1 MDQSKLNKWSWRE
14 LQENMG
20 EQVMIDGVIC
30 LLFWLDEKDREIFKL
45 IMLRVKF
52 HSKVKTALKLVFN
65 ETTAKVRSRRADKID

>member
-1 MDQSKLNKWSWRE
+1 MHQSKLNKWSWRE

-20 EQVMIDGVIC
+20 EQVMIGVIR
-30 LLFWLDEKDREIFKL
+30 LLFWLDEKGREIFKL

-52 HSKVKTALKLVFN
+52 HTKVKTALKLVFN

>member
-20 EQVMIDGVIC
+20 EQVMIGVIR

>member
-30 LLFWLDEKDREIFKL
+30 LLFWLDEKDREIFNWANYAASY
-45 IMLRVKF
+45 IP
-52 HSKVKTALKLVFN
+52 H
-65 ETTAKVRSRRADKID
+65 